1 VALLRVSAAHVYLT
15 YPFVLSWSML
25 EAMSA
30 GCLVIGS
37 ATPPVEEVIR
47 DGDNGLLVDFFSPPA
62 IAEAVDRVLSHRD
75 RMADVRRRARE
86 TVIERYDLRGVC
98 LPRHIALVD
107 AVASGRPP
115 PDAGAEIAGSA
126 RPARVSL
133 SLTPTLSRRR
143 ERVALHEQAQPIDP
157 SPVRPSRA
165 GEGADRQLAPPNP
178 LPSGEGASEA
188 SG

>member
-1 VALLRVSAAHVYLT
+1 MRVLFVHQNFPGQYLHLAPALAARGDEVVALSIEAQKPPPGVRVFRYR
-15 YPFVLSWSML
+15 P
-25 EAMSA
+25 
-30 GCLVIGS
+30 
-37 ATPPVEEVIR
+37 
-47 DGDNGLLVDFFSPPA
+47 
-62 IAEAVDRVLSHRD
+62 
-75 RMADVRRRARE
+75 RR
-86 TVIERYDLRGVC
+86 RYDLRGVC
-98 LPRHIALVD
+98 LPRHIPLVD